1 MENQTPI
8 SQLGNIGAADNNIN
22 NTVDDIINQING
34 DGGSQPQQQ
43 QHPHNPQQQQQQQQQ
58 YQPPQDSY
66 EEPQYVEPTPI
77 MQQPSQQMDQPPP
90 IQDNDI
96 IDTSGFETNISS
108 LTDQIIKSS
117 KHPLIIMVLYILLN
131 LKQVDNVFKYKTI
144 KLLVGEDGQLTFTC
158 VIIRAIILALLFY
171 VIKLF
176 V

>member
-34 DGGSQPQQQ
+34 DGGSQQQ
-43 QHPHNPQQQQQQQQQ
+43 QHPHNPQQQQQQQ